1 MSRKLVFRAG
11 VDWDKE
17 DRFMNDMSAK
27 GFDLARW
34 WFPGIY
40 LFESGEPGYWTYRNG
55 VLPRADKEQYLALM
69 ADAGVETVVT
79 FINGTATFRKR
90 TAEGPF
96 ELYSDTESRIGFFQS
111 WRKRY
116 FLLITLGVAFFV
128 PYNFMASRDL
138 SLLELLPLL
147 LVQLAGMTFLA
158 VQTTRLNQRIRAL
171 EADRLITE

>member
-1 MSRKLVFRAG
+1 MSRKVVIRLGFDV
-11 VDWDKE
+11 DKE

-90 TAEGPF
+90 TADGPF
-96 ELYSDTESRIGFFQS
+96 EIYSDAESRIAFFQG

-116 FLLITLGVAFFV
+116 YFV
-128 PYNFMASRDL
+128 IAMTIALWAPLNVMASRDL

-147 LVQLAGMTFLA
+147 LVQLAFIAFLA
-158 VQTTRLNQRIRAL
+158 VQTTRLTKQICAL
-171 EADRLITE
+171 EAERRITE